1 MLVARDA
8 QSLAS
13 QDNGFVNRAG
23 DWHPGPARRLRRLA
37 TAPHAPAVA
46 AVLLGVAAAAQAL
59 AQPGN
64 YGGSYSGDLQVAFV
78 LLSLFGTL
86 LLGLLWAYPM
96 AAALAVSVASVL
108 SLTALVE
115 PTAIPQRHPTSM
127 TTRRHAIID
136 CVHS

>member
-1 MLVARDA
+1 MD
-8 QSLAS
+8 
-13 QDNGFVNRAG
+13 RAG
-23 DWHPGPARRLRRLA
+23 GWRCGAAEWPRRLA
-37 TAPHAPAVA
+37 TVPYAPAVA
-46 AVLLGVAAAAQAL
+46 AGLVGVAAAAQAL

-86 LLGLLWAYPM
+86 PLGLLWAYPT
-96 AAALAVSVASVL
+96 AAALAVCVASVL